1 MYFRVALSSAPVL
14 SNHSLPTKLLG
25 KHFKRFHIFINSSS
39 VHFIYYL
46 HNQPRLISFNT
57 TKNTYHKNCLT
68 LAAHIRNSN
77 QSIVYLQRYQLPD
90 CTLAH
95 KSMYV
100 HLTKLFQYP
109 VHQDNCLCTCV
120 FRSQNCA
127 TAFSPSLLPDPSDG
141 LCNKGLSVN
150 VRAFDCVF

>member
-46 HNQPRLISFNT
+46 HNQPRLISFDT

-68 LAAHIRNSN
+68 LAAHIRNPN
-77 QSIVYLQRYQLPD
+77 QSIVYLQRHQLPD

-100 HLTKLFQYP
+100 HRSRNYFSIQFTRTTACAPVSSAHKIAPPHSPRLRCLTRLMA
-109 VHQDNCLCTCV
+109 
-120 FRSQNCA
+120 SA
-127 TAFSPSLLPDPSDG
+127 TKVSA
-141 LCNKGLSVN
+141 
-150 VRAFDCVF
+150 